1 MQISIQNKEIHLQSG
16 EKKQIIRLY
25 DGFIQVLD
33 EKNQDYS
40 SYAIINKPNLLD
52 ARVEGNTILFQNKK
66 IIINDNLLLEMV
78 GGKILIYVVQ

>member
-52 ARVEGNTILFQNKK
+52 AKIEGNTIFFQNKK
-66 IIINDNLLLEMV
+66 IIIISHDRMMIQKKN
-78 GGKILIYVVQ
+78 